1 MPSIY
6 AHKKF
11 GALVYKALPVD
22 VREIIADGYECFLA
36 GLHGPD
42 TLFFH
47 NPGMES
53 EVQSIGSRMHKEC
66 FRKQY
71 ERAVLILNE
80 RDDNDRMAYFL
91 GCICHY
97 ISDSACHPVV
107 NEAMERTGMSHGKIE
122 TELERYI
129 LLKDGHNP
137 MTYPTSAHLAVN
149 MDVAEAASVF
159 CPGVSTG
166 EFLAALAAM
175 KAAYKIC
182 RIPQTEIR
190 NGICKIMEATGN
202 EKKIASL
209 LMSRQKSNMAHPYVK
224 EIYEVML
231 SQVSV
236 AADEIVRFA
245 RYYDEN
251 PVASDRLCLDYNGN
265 R

>member
-22 VREIIADGYECFLA
+22 VREIIADGYESFLV

-42 TLFFH
+42 THFFH

-53 EVQSIGSRMHKEC
+53 EVQAIGSRMHKEC
-66 FRKQY
+66 FKNQY
-71 ERAVLILNE
+71 ERALSILNE
-80 RDDNDRMAYFL
+80 KDDNDRMAYFL

-97 ISDSACHPVV
+97 ISDSACHPLVS
-107 NEAMERTGMSHGKIE
+107 EAMESTGMSHGKIE

-129 LLKDGHNP
+129 LLTDGHNP
-137 MTYPTSAHLAVN
+137 MTYPTSAHLPVN
-149 MDVAEAASVF
+149 MEVAEAASVF
-159 CPGVSTG
+159 YPGVSSG
-166 EFLAALAAM
+166 EFLSALAAM

-182 RIPQTEIR
+182 RLPQTGIR

-209 LMSRQKSNMAHPYVK
+209 LMSRQKSNMAYPHVK
-224 EIYEVML
+224 AIYEMMI
-231 SQVSV
+231 SQVSE

-251 PVASDRLCLDYNGN
+251 PEASDRLCLDYNGN